1 MKKTIDATPQAFEID
16 TDHTALWVID
26 VQPDFFE
33 RGGFAD
39 VGQGLDVRWVQPI
52 LPSIREIV
60 ELARTSGIQ
69 IIFTREAYQPDLSDV
84 PEPWLKA
91 PENARIGSR
100 GKENQGKWRFLIDGE
115 RGTELMIETKPE
127 DIILRK
133 ASKDAFVRP
142 SIGNRRI
149 DLLKKLRR
157 LGLRQFLFTGATSGV
172 CGASTI
178 SRSSDEGFESGIITD
193 LMADYDHGI
202 HAAAMKNAGGR
213 DQKWPWISA
222 CLTTSEAVKRALAA

>member
-1 MKKTIDATPQAFEID
+1 MKKIINATPQAFEID

-39 VGQGLDVRWVQPI
+39 VGQELDVRWLQPI
-52 LPSIREIV
+52 LPGIQEIV
-60 ELARTSGIQ
+60 ELARSSGIRV
-69 IIFTREAYQPDLSDV
+69 IFTREAYRPDLKDV
-84 PEPWLKA
+84 PEPWLRA
-91 PENARIGSR
+91 PEHSRIGSQ
-100 GKENQGKWRFLIDGE
+100 GKDNRGKWRFLIDGE
-115 RGTELMIETKPE
+115 RGTELIIQTKPG
-127 DIILRK
+127 DIIIRK

-142 SIGNRRI
+142 SIENRRI
-149 DLLKKLRR
+149 DLRKKLSQ
-157 LGLRQFLFTGATSGV
+157 LGLRQFLFTGATSEV

-178 SRSSDEGFESGIITD
+178 SRSSDEGFESGIIKD
-193 LMADYDHGI
+193 LMADYNYDI

-222 CLTTSEAVKRALAA
+222 CLTTAEDVKKALSA